1 MAVMTLL
8 EIVTCK
14 RHRKQ
19 NKGTPMCLHN
29 IESGKVIIK
38 LFKLVQTKCCAMII
52 SIIQVL
58 LKILYKNLLRSTK
71 FFTNFSTK
79 QRQKERKR
87 EREKEKE
94 RERERER
101 QRERERV
108 ICYGTGLCLT
118 GNIYCFFQSHSSR
131 SSLVN
136 ISNFWQN

>member
-58 LKILYKNLLRSTK
+58 LKILYKNVLRSTK
-71 FFTNFSTK
+71 FFTNSSTK
-79 QRQKERKR
+79 QGQ
-87 EREKEKE
+87 KE

-101 QRERERV
+101 KRKRDRERKRESNLLWHWTLSNREY
-108 ICYGTGLCLT
+108 IL
-118 GNIYCFFQSHSSR
+118 FF
-131 SSLVN
+131 LVTF
-136 ISNFWQN
+136 ITQLIGKYKQLLAKLKV

>member
-79 QRQKERKR
+79 
-87 EREKEKE
+87 
-94 RERERER
+94 
-101 QRERERV
+101 
-108 ICYGTGLCLT
+108 
-118 GNIYCFFQSHSSR
+118 
-131 SSLVN
+131 
-136 ISNFWQN
+136 